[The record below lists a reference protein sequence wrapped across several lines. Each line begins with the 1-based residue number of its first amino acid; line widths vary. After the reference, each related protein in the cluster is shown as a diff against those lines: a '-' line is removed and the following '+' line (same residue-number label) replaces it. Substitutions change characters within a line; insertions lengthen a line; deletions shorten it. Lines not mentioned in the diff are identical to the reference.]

1 MRRTYISPEFEN
13 NEVYGTFNM
22 LEESNFF
29 GAKMLEI
36 EDKITISNENI
47 IYYQRTNGEQSDLE
61 TEMTLDSYIYS
72 SSDDKLVNHTLIL
85 DPTQTKNNLEN
96 NTKWILNV
104 SLDKILSN
112 FLYAEMKRWRTFEG
126 IKSDMTIYNDIN
138 VALKNYISLNVLN
151 RYKFKSLDFYINY
164 TDLRSQNVLRYKNNW
179 NQNTIK
185 PEFKFTKFQSIA
197 GFNDTSVQIL
207 FTQEKPSSSYKFDY
221 FFDIL
226 YEKL

>member
-36 EDKITISNENI
+36 EDKITISNQNI

-151 RYKFKSLDFYINY
+151 RYKFKSLDLYINY

>member
-1 MRRTYISPEFEN
+1 MRRSYISPEFEN

-36 EDKITISNENI
+36 EDSILISNQNT
-47 IYYQRTNGEQSDLE
+47 IYYQRNNGEQNDLE
-61 TEMTLDSYIYS
+61 TEMTLESYIYS
-72 SSDDKLVNHTLIL
+72 SSDDKKLNHTIEL
-85 DPTQTKNNLEN
+85 DKTQTKNSLEN

-104 SLDKILSN
+104 NLNKILAN
-112 FLYAEMKRWRTFEG
+112 FLFAELKRWRTFEG

-138 VALKNYISLNVLN
+138 VAIKNYISLNVLN
-151 RYKFKSLDFYINY
+151 RYKFKSLDLYINY
-164 TDLRSQNVLRYKNNW
+164 TDLRNQNVLRYNNIW

-185 PEFKFTKFQSIA
+185 PEYKFTKYQSISD
-197 GFNDTSVQIL
+197 FNNSTIQIL
-207 FTQEKPSSSYKFDY
+207 FSQEKPSANYKFDY

-226 YEKL
+226 FEKL

>member
-138 VALKNYISLNVLN
+138 VALKNYISLNVVN
-151 RYKFKSLDFYINY
+151 RYKFKSLDLYINY

-226 YEKL
+226 YEKI

>member
-36 EDKITISNENI
+36 EDKITISNQNI

-72 SSDDKLVNHTLIL
+72 SSDDKLFNHTLIL

-138 VALKNYISLNVLN
+138 VALKNYISLNVVN
-151 RYKFKSLDFYINY
+151 RYKFKSLDLYINY

-226 YEKL
+226 FEKL

>member
-36 EDKITISNENI
+36 EDKITISNQNI

-138 VALKNYISLNVLN
+138 VALKNYISLNVVN
-151 RYKFKSLDFYINY
+151 RYKFKSLDLYINY

-226 YEKL
+226 YEKI

>member
-138 VALKNYISLNVLN
+138 VALKNYISLNVVN
-151 RYKFKSLDFYINY
+151 RYKFKSLNLYINY

>member
-151 RYKFKSLDFYINY
+151 RYKFKSLDLYINY

>member
-36 EDKITISNENI
+36 EDKITISNQNI

-138 VALKNYISLNVLN
+138 VALKNYISLNVVN
-151 RYKFKSLDFYINY
+151 RYKFKSLDLYINY

-226 YEKL
+226 FEKL

>member
-47 IYYQRTNGEQSDLE
+47 IYYQITNGEQSDLE

-138 VALKNYISLNVLN
+138 VALKNYISLNVVN
-151 RYKFKSLDFYINY
+151 RYKFKS
-164 TDLRSQNVLRYKNNW
+164 
-179 NQNTIK
+179 
-185 PEFKFTKFQSIA
+185 
-197 GFNDTSVQIL
+197 
-207 FTQEKPSSSYKFDY
+207 
-221 FFDIL
+221 
-226 YEKL
+226 